1 MNKKRDKM
9 EYRKKNSITGVLRG
23 ATFSGLLLCMAALLA
38 GCSKD
43 PAGEPGS
50 PQGGVVTVSF
60 AAPAIGQ
67 ETGAQIA
74 SAASQAQNGQSPA
87 TRAALAE
94 NTTVRVVAFTAATG
108 NPVQANYVAEQ
119 TYYMSGGKLVPC
131 TVDDNGSFV
140 AVAPDAKMELERG
153 SYDFYAITPALPLNE
168 DKATVSVAHKVDYAA
183 SATKG
188 VTVDASKT
196 YTLTQLDRKC
206 VRVTFVIKKSANF
219 TELTA
224 LSVTPSGAGLSMPNL
239 PAAQSVKMGADI
251 PAAAGSETLTVPASA
266 FTNTDATTA
275 TAATVLLPR
284 SAADILLTC
293 DLTYTTATG
302 SSRQTSFSDTANDL
316 ALEKGKHYTFTL
328 TLLASDVSFA
338 VKAESETTIS
348 DWTDVPAPAYPYVLK
363 GIYIVSRDALGY
375 SGEALHPDWTAATMP
390 AHNEVSAD
398 NALSLEFEVAAEDC
412 NSTNASGVTLD
423 SGNDQYTWANAP
435 LACGKYTQA
444 GTSVGQW
451 RLPTIKELQAIY
463 AKKDGLTGVG
473 SFTSSGYWSAT
484 EDSSNS
490 IRAWNVNFYNGD
502 TYNYGKN
509 VNGSVR
515 CVRDI

>member
-1 MNKKRDKM
+1 M

-74 SAASQAQNGQSPA
+74 SAASQAQNGQSPG

-108 NPVQANYVAEQ
+108 NPAQANYVAEQ

-153 SYDFYAITPALPLNE
+153 SYDFYAITPALPLGS
-168 DKATVSVAHKVDYAA
+168 DKATVSVPHKVDYAA

-251 PAAAGSETLTVPASA
+251 PAAAGSETLTLPASA
-266 FTNTDATTA
+266 VTNTDATTA
-275 TAATVLLPR
+275 TAATVLLPLA
-284 SAADILLTC
+284 AADILLTC

-302 SSRQTSFSDTANDL
+302 SSRQTSFSSTAKNL

-348 DWTDVPAPAYPYVLK
+348 DWTDVPAPAYPCVSE
-363 GIYIVSRDALGY
+363 GRYIVSRDALGY
-375 SGEALHPDWTAATMP
+375 SGEPLHPNWTAATMP
-390 AHNEVSAD
+390 LHNEVSAD
-398 NALSLEFEVAAEDC
+398 NALSSEFEVAAEDC
-412 NSTNASGVTLD
+412 NSTNASGVTPD
-423 SGNDQYTWANAP
+423 SDNRYSWSNA
-435 LACGKYTQA
+435 LSACGKYTQA
-444 GTSVGQW
+444 GTTVGQW
-451 RLPTIKELQAIY
+451 RLPTIKELETIY

-473 SFTSSGYWSAT
+473 SFSSGYYWSAT
-484 EDSSNS
+484 EGSSSNT
-490 IRAWNVNFYNGD
+490 AWYVNFYTGHTN
-502 TYNYGKN
+502 YNDKRDNSY
-509 VNGSVR
+509 VR
-515 CVRDI
+515 CVRDVN

>member
-1 MNKKRDKM
+1 M

-50 PQGGVVTVSF
+50 PQGGVVPVSF

-67 ETGAQIA
+67 ETAAQSA

-153 SYDFYAITPALPLNE
+153 SYDFYAITPALPLGS

-239 PAAQSVKMGADI
+239 PAAQSVKMDADI
-251 PAAAGSETLTVPASA
+251 PATAGSETLTVPASA

-275 TAATVLLPR
+275 TAATVLLPLA
-284 SAADILLTC
+284 AADILLTC

-328 TLLASDVSFA
+328 TLLASDVSFT

-412 NSTNASGVTLD
+412 NSTNASGVTPD
-423 SGNDQYTWANAP
+423 SGNDQYSWDNA
-435 LACGKYTQA
+435 LSACAAYSQA
-444 GTSVGQW
+444 GTSAGQW
-451 RLPTIKELQAIY
+451 RLPTIKELETIY

-473 SFTSSGYWSAT
+473 SFTSRSYWSAT
-484 EDSSNS
+484 EASSS
-490 IRAWNVNFYNGD
+490 IYGAWYVNFGYGD
-502 TYNYGKN
+502 TSYYGKSN
-509 VNGSVR
+509 THYVR
-515 CVRDI
+515 CVRDVN

>member
-43 PAGEPGS
+43 PAAGPE
-50 PQGGVVTVSF
+50 GGVVTVSF

-67 ETGAQIA
+67 ETAAQSA

-119 TYYMSGGKLVPC
+119 TYYMSGGSLLPC
-131 TVDDNGSFV
+131 TVNADGSFK

-153 SYDFYAITPALPLNE
+153 SYDFYAITPALPLGS

-275 TAATVLLPR
+275 TAATVLLPLA
-284 SAADILLTC
+284 AADILLTC

-302 SSRQTSFSDTANDL
+302 SSRQTSFSSTAKNL

-328 TLLASDVSFA
+328 TIYPFDVSFT
-338 VKAESETTIS
+338 VKAEFETTIS
-348 DWTDVPAPAYPYVLK
+348 DWTDVPAPAYPYVSE
-363 GIYIVSRDALGY
+363 GRYIVSRDALG
-375 SGEALHPDWTAATMP
+375 SSDQPLHPNWTAATMP
-390 AHNEVSAD
+390 LHNKVSAD
-398 NALSLEFEVAAEDC
+398 NALSSEFEVAAEDC
-412 NSTNASGVTLD
+412 SSTNAPGVTQ
-423 SGNDQYTWANAP
+423 SGNTYIWDNALP
-435 LACGKYTQA
+435 ACAAYTQA
-444 GTSVGQW
+444 GTSAGQW
-451 RLPTIKELQAIY
+451 RLPTIKELETIY

-473 SFTSSGYWSAT
+473 SFASNGYWSAT
-484 EDSSNS
+484 VGGHNGS
-490 IRAWNVNFYNGD
+490 AWHVNFYDGHTYGGGNG
-502 TYNYGKN
+502 YPNN
-509 VNGSVR
+509 VR

>member
-1 MNKKRDKM
+1 M

-74 SAASQAQNGQSPA
+74 SAASQAQNGQSPG

-108 NPVQANYVAEQ
+108 NPAQANYVAEQ

-251 PAAAGSETLTVPASA
+251 PAAAGSETLTLPASA

-275 TAATVLLPR
+275 TAATVLLPLA
-284 SAADILLTC
+284 AADILLTC

-302 SSRQTSFSDTANDL
+302 SSRQTSFSSTANDL

-328 TLLASDVSFA
+328 TLLASDVSFT

-348 DWTDVPAPAYPYVLK
+348 DWTDVPAPAYPCVSE
-363 GIYIVSRDALGY
+363 GRYIVSRDALGY
-375 SGEALHPDWTAATMP
+375 SGEPLHPNWTAATMP
-390 AHNEVSAD
+390 LHNEVSAD
-398 NALSLEFEVAAEDC
+398 NALSSEFEVAAEDC
-412 NSTNASGVTLD
+412 NSTNASGVTPD
-423 SGNDQYTWANAP
+423 SDNRYSWSNA
-435 LACGKYTQA
+435 LSACGKYTQA
-444 GTSVGQW
+444 GTTVGQW
-451 RLPTIKELQAIY
+451 RLPTIKELETIY

-473 SFTSSGYWSAT
+473 SFSSGYYWSAT
-484 EDSSNS
+484 EGSSSNT
-490 IRAWNVNFYNGD
+490 AWYVNFYTGHTN
-502 TYNYGKN
+502 YNDKRDNSY
-509 VNGSVR
+509 VR
-515 CVRDI
+515 CVRDVN

>member
-1 MNKKRDKM
+1 M
-9 EYRKKNSITGVLRG
+9 EYRKKNSITGVLRV

-108 NPVQANYVAEQ
+108 NPAQANYVAEQ
-119 TYYMSGGKLVPC
+119 TYYMSGGSLLPC
-131 TVDDNGSFV
+131 TVNADGSFK

-153 SYDFYAITPALPLNE
+153 SYDFYAITPALPLGS

-266 FTNTDATTA
+266 FTNTDATTT
-275 TAATVLLPR
+275 TAATVLLPLA
-284 SAADILLTC
+284 AADILLTC

-302 SSRQTSFSDTANDL
+302 SSRQTSFSSTAKNL

-328 TLLASDVSFA
+328 TIYPFDVSFT
-338 VKAESETTIS
+338 VKAEFETTIS
-348 DWTDVPAPAYPYVLK
+348 DWTDVPAPAYPYVSE
-363 GIYIVSRDALGY
+363 GRYIVSRDALG
-375 SGEALHPDWTAATMP
+375 SSDQPLHPNWTAATMP
-390 AHNEVSAD
+390 LHNEVSAD
-398 NALSLEFEVAAEDC
+398 NALSSEFEVAAEDC
-412 NSTNASGVTLD
+412 NSTNAPGVTQ
-423 SGNDQYTWANAP
+423 SGNTYIWANALP
-435 LACGKYTQA
+435 ACAAYTQA
-444 GTSVGQW
+444 GTTVGQW
-451 RLPTIKELQAIY
+451 RLPTIKELETIY

-473 SFTSSGYWSAT
+473 SFTSYNVWSAT
-484 EDSSNS
+484 EYSSNNSYAWFVYFFDGSTYNGGDKSSNS
-490 IRAWNVNFYNGD
+490 Y
-502 TYNYGKN
+502 
-509 VNGSVR
+509 SVR
-515 CVRDI
+515 CVRDVN

>member
-43 PAGEPGS
+43 PAAGPE
-50 PQGGVVTVSF
+50 GGVVTVSF

-67 ETGAQIA
+67 ETAAQSA

-108 NPVQANYVAEQ
+108 NPAQANYVAEQ
-119 TYYMSGGKLVPC
+119 TYYMSGGSLLPC
-131 TVDDNGSFV
+131 TVNADGSFK

-153 SYDFYAITPALPLNE
+153 SYDFYAITPALPLGS
-168 DKATVSVAHKVDYAA
+168 DKATVSVPHKVDYAA

-275 TAATVLLPR
+275 TAATVLLPLA
-284 SAADILLTC
+284 AADILLTC

-302 SSRQTSFSDTANDL
+302 SSRQTSFSSTAKNL

-328 TLLASDVSFA
+328 TIYPFDVSFT
-338 VKAESETTIS
+338 VKAEFETTIS
-348 DWTDVPAPAYPYVLK
+348 DWTDVPAPAYPYVSE
-363 GIYIVSRDALGY
+363 GRYIVSRDALG
-375 SGEALHPDWTAATMP
+375 SSDQPLHPNWTAATMP
-390 AHNEVSAD
+390 LHNKVSAD
-398 NALSLEFEVAAEDC
+398 NALSSEFEVAAEDC
-412 NSTNASGVTLD
+412 SSTNAPGVTQ
-423 SGNDQYTWANAP
+423 SGNTYIWDNALP
-435 LACGKYTQA
+435 ACAAYTQA
-444 GTSVGQW
+444 GTSAGQW
-451 RLPTIKELQAIY
+451 RLPTIKELETIY

-473 SFTSSGYWSAT
+473 SFASNGYWSAT
-484 EDSSNS
+484 VGGHNGS
-490 IRAWNVNFYNGD
+490 AWHVNFYDGHTYGGGNG
-502 TYNYGKN
+502 YPNN
-509 VNGSVR
+509 VR

>member
-1 MNKKRDKM
+1 M
-9 EYRKKNSITGVLRG
+9 ENRKDHEMTGALRGGRWRIGALRG

-67 ETGAQIA
+67 ETAVQIA

-108 NPVQANYVAEQ
+108 NPAQANYVAEQ

-153 SYDFYAITPALPLNE
+153 SYDFYAITPALPLGS

-196 YTLTQLDRKC
+196 YTLTELDRKC

-275 TAATVLLPR
+275 TAATVLLPLA
-284 SAADILLTC
+284 AADILLTC

-302 SSRQTSFSDTANDL
+302 SSRQTSFSSTAKNL

-328 TLLASDVSFA
+328 TIYPFDVSFT
-338 VKAESETTIS
+338 VKAEFETTIS
-348 DWTDVPAPAYPYVLK
+348 DWTDVPAPAYPYVSE
-363 GIYIVSRDALGY
+363 GRYIVSRDALG
-375 SGEALHPDWTAATMP
+375 SSDQPLHPNWTAATMP
-390 AHNEVSAD
+390 LHNKVSAD
-398 NALSLEFEVAAEDC
+398 NALSSEFEVAAEDC
-412 NSTNASGVTLD
+412 SSTNAPGVTQ
-423 SGNDQYTWANAP
+423 SGNTYIWDNALP
-435 LACGKYTQA
+435 ACAAYTQA
-444 GTSVGQW
+444 GTSAGQW
-451 RLPTIKELQAIY
+451 RLPTIKELETIY

-473 SFTSSGYWSAT
+473 SFASNGYWSAT
-484 EDSSNS
+484 VGGHNGS
-490 IRAWNVNFYNGD
+490 AWHVNFYDGHTYGGGNGYPND
-502 TYNYGKN
+502 
-509 VNGSVR
+509 VR

>member
-1 MNKKRDKM
+1 M

-60 AAPAIGQ
+60 AAPTIGQ

-108 NPVQANYVAEQ
+108 NPAQANYVAEQ

-239 PAAQSVKMGADI
+239 PAAQSVKMDADI
-251 PAAAGSETLTVPASA
+251 PATTGSETLTVPASA

-302 SSRQTSFSDTANDL
+302 SSRQTSFSSTAKNL

-328 TLLASDVSFA
+328 TIYPFDVSFT
-338 VKAESETTIS
+338 VKAEFETTIS
-348 DWTDVPAPAYPYVLK
+348 DWTDVPAPAYPYVSE
-363 GIYIVSRDALGY
+363 GRYIVSRDALG
-375 SGEALHPDWTAATMP
+375 SSDQPLHPNWTAATMP
-390 AHNEVSAD
+390 LHNEVSAE
-398 NALSLEFEVAAEDC
+398 NALSSEFEVAAEDC
-412 NSTNASGVTLD
+412 SSTNAPGVTQ
-423 SGNDQYTWANAP
+423 SGNTYIWDNALP
-435 LACGKYTQA
+435 ACAAYTQA
-444 GTSVGQW
+444 GTSAGQW
-451 RLPTIKELQAIY
+451 RLPTIKELETIY

-473 SFTSSGYWSAT
+473 SFASDHYWSAT
-484 EDSSNS
+484 ELSGASYGAWAVYFSIGNTDGSGKSSHH
-490 IRAWNVNFYNGD
+490 Y
-502 TYNYGKN
+502 
-509 VNGSVR
+509 VR

>member
-1 MNKKRDKM
+1 M

-50 PQGGVVTVSF
+50 PQGGVVPVSF

-67 ETGAQIA
+67 ETAAQSA

-108 NPVQANYVAEQ
+108 NPAQANYVAEQ

-153 SYDFYAITPALPLNE
+153 SYDFYAITPALPLGS
-168 DKATVSVAHKVDYAA
+168 DKATVSVPHKVDYAA

-239 PAAQSVKMGADI
+239 PAAQSVKMDADI
-251 PAAAGSETLTVPASA
+251 PATTGSETLTVPASA

-302 SSRQTSFSDTANDL
+302 SSRQTSFSSTAKNL

-328 TLLASDVSFA
+328 TIYPFDVSFT
-338 VKAESETTIS
+338 VKAEFETTIS
-348 DWTDVPAPAYPYVLK
+348 DWTDVPAPAYPYVSE
-363 GIYIVSRDALGY
+363 GRYIVSRDALG
-375 SGEALHPDWTAATMP
+375 SSDQPLHPNWTAATMP
-390 AHNEVSAD
+390 LHNKVSAD
-398 NALSLEFEVAAEDC
+398 NALSSEFEVAAEDC
-412 NSTNASGVTLD
+412 SSTNAPGVTQ
-423 SGNDQYTWANAP
+423 SGNTYIWDNALP
-435 LACGKYTQA
+435 ACAAYTQA
-444 GTSVGQW
+444 GTSAGQW
-451 RLPTIKELQAIY
+451 RLPTIKELETIY

-473 SFTSSGYWSAT
+473 SFASNGYWSAT
-484 EDSSNS
+484 VGGHNGS
-490 IRAWNVNFYNGD
+490 AWHVNFYDGHTYGGGNG
-502 TYNYGKN
+502 YPNN
-509 VNGSVR
+509 VR

>member
-1 MNKKRDKM
+1 M

-74 SAASQAQNGQSPA
+74 SAASQAQNGQSPG

-108 NPVQANYVAEQ
+108 NPAQANYVAEQ

-275 TAATVLLPR
+275 TAATVLLPLA
-284 SAADILLTC
+284 AADILLTC

-302 SSRQTSFSDTANDL
+302 SSRQTSFSSTAKNL

-328 TLLASDVSFA
+328 TIYPFDVSFT
-338 VKAESETTIS
+338 VKAEFETTIS
-348 DWTDVPAPAYPYVLK
+348 DWTDVPAPAYPYVSE
-363 GIYIVSRDALGY
+363 GRYIVSRDALG
-375 SGEALHPDWTAATMP
+375 SSDQPLHPNWTAATMP
-390 AHNEVSAD
+390 LHNKVSAD
-398 NALSLEFEVAAEDC
+398 NALSSEFEVAAEDC
-412 NSTNASGVTLD
+412 SSTNAPGVTQ
-423 SGNDQYTWANAP
+423 SGNTYIWDNALP
-435 LACGKYTQA
+435 ACAAYTQA
-444 GTSVGQW
+444 GTSAGQW
-451 RLPTIKELQAIY
+451 RLPTIKELETIY

-473 SFTSSGYWSAT
+473 SFASNGYWSAT
-484 EDSSNS
+484 VGGHNGS
-490 IRAWNVNFYNGD
+490 AWHVNFYDGHTYGGGNG
-502 TYNYGKN
+502 YPNN
-509 VNGSVR
+509 VR

>member
-74 SAASQAQNGQSPA
+74 SAASQAQNGQSPG

-108 NPVQANYVAEQ
+108 NPAQANYVAEQ

-153 SYDFYAITPALPLNE
+153 SYDFYAITPALPLGS
-168 DKATVSVAHKVDYAA
+168 DKATVSVPHKVDYAA

-275 TAATVLLPR
+275 TAATVLLPLA
-284 SAADILLTC
+284 AADILLTC

-302 SSRQTSFSDTANDL
+302 SSRQTSFSSTAKNL

-328 TLLASDVSFA
+328 TIYPFDVSFT
-338 VKAESETTIS
+338 VKAEFETTIS
-348 DWTDVPAPAYPYVLK
+348 DWTDVPAPAYPYVSE
-363 GIYIVSRDALGY
+363 GRYIVSRDALG
-375 SGEALHPDWTAATMP
+375 SSDQPLHPNWTAATMP
-390 AHNEVSAD
+390 LHNKVSAD
-398 NALSLEFEVAAEDC
+398 NALSSEFEVAAEDC
-412 NSTNASGVTLD
+412 SSTNAPGVTQ
-423 SGNDQYTWANAP
+423 SGNTYIWDNALP
-435 LACGKYTQA
+435 ACAAYTQA
-444 GTSVGQW
+444 GTSAGQW
-451 RLPTIKELQAIY
+451 RLPTIKELETIY

-473 SFTSSGYWSAT
+473 SFASNGYWSAT
-484 EDSSNS
+484 VGGHNGS
-490 IRAWNVNFYNGD
+490 AWHVNFYDGHTYGGGNG
-502 TYNYGKN
+502 YPNN
-509 VNGSVR
+509 VR

>member
-1 MNKKRDKM
+1 M

-50 PQGGVVTVSF
+50 PQGGVVPVSF

-67 ETGAQIA
+67 ETAAQSA

-108 NPVQANYVAEQ
+108 NPAQANYVAEQ
-119 TYYMSGGKLVPC
+119 TYYMSGGSLLPC
-131 TVDDNGSFV
+131 TVNADGSFK

-153 SYDFYAITPALPLNE
+153 SYDFYAITPALPLGS
-168 DKATVSVAHKVDYAA
+168 DKATVSVPHKVDYAA

-239 PAAQSVKMGADI
+239 PAAQSVKMDADI
-251 PAAAGSETLTVPASA
+251 PATAGSETLTVPASA

-275 TAATVLLPR
+275 TAATVLLPLA
-284 SAADILLTC
+284 AADILLTC

-302 SSRQTSFSDTANDL
+302 SSRQTSFSSTAKNL

-328 TLLASDVSFA
+328 TIYPFDVSFT
-338 VKAESETTIS
+338 VKAEFETTIS
-348 DWTDVPAPAYPYVLK
+348 DWTDVPAPAYPYVSE
-363 GIYIVSRDALGY
+363 GRYIVSRDALG
-375 SGEALHPDWTAATMP
+375 SSDQPLHPNWTAATMP
-390 AHNEVSAD
+390 LHNKVSAD
-398 NALSLEFEVAAEDC
+398 NALSSEFEVAAEDC
-412 NSTNASGVTLD
+412 SSTNAPGVTQ
-423 SGNDQYTWANAP
+423 SGNTYIWDNALP
-435 LACGKYTQA
+435 ACAAYTQA
-444 GTSVGQW
+444 GTSAGQW
-451 RLPTIKELQAIY
+451 RLPTIKELETIY

-473 SFTSSGYWSAT
+473 SFASNGYWSAT
-484 EDSSNS
+484 VGGHNGS
-490 IRAWNVNFYNGD
+490 AWHVNFYDGHTYGGGNG
-502 TYNYGKN
+502 YPNN
-509 VNGSVR
+509 VR

>member
-1 MNKKRDKM
+1 MNNR
-9 EYRKKNSITGVLRG
+9 ITSTTRRTGQLGV
-23 ATFSGLLLCMAALLA
+23 LLLCMAALLA

-43 PAGEPGS
+43 PAAGPE
-50 PQGGVVTVSF
+50 GGVVTVSF

-108 NPVQANYVAEQ
+108 NPAQANYVAEQ
-119 TYYMSGGKLVPC
+119 TYYMSGGNLLPC
-131 TVDDNGSFV
+131 TVNADGSFK

-153 SYDFYAITPALPLNE
+153 SYDFYAITPALPLGS

-183 SATKG
+183 SATKS
-188 VTVDASKT
+188 VAVEASKT
-196 YTLTQLDRKC
+196 YTLTELDRKC

-275 TAATVLLPR
+275 TAATVLLPLA
-284 SAADILLTC
+284 AADILLTC

-302 SSRQTSFSDTANDL
+302 SSRQTSFSSTAKNL

-328 TLLASDVSFA
+328 TIYPFDVSFT
-338 VKAESETTIS
+338 VKAEFETTIS
-348 DWTDVPAPAYPYVLK
+348 DWTDVPAPAYPYVSE
-363 GIYIVSRDALGY
+363 GRYIVSRDALG
-375 SGEALHPDWTAATMP
+375 SSDQPLHPNWTAATMP
-390 AHNEVSAD
+390 LHNKVSAD
-398 NALSLEFEVAAEDC
+398 NALSSEFEVAAEDC
-412 NSTNASGVTLD
+412 SSTNAPGVTQ
-423 SGNDQYTWANAP
+423 SGNTYIWDNALP
-435 LACGKYTQA
+435 ACAAYTQA
-444 GTSVGQW
+444 GTSAGQW
-451 RLPTIKELQAIY
+451 RLPTIKELETIY

-473 SFTSSGYWSAT
+473 SFASNGYWSAT
-484 EDSSNS
+484 VGGHNGS
-490 IRAWNVNFYNGD
+490 AWHVNFYDGHTYGGGNG
-502 TYNYGKN
+502 YPNN
-509 VNGSVR
+509 VR

>member
-43 PAGEPGS
+43 PAAGPE
-50 PQGGVVTVSF
+50 GGVVTVSF

-67 ETGAQIA
+67 ETAVQIA

-153 SYDFYAITPALPLNE
+153 SYDFYAITPALPLGS

-302 SSRQTSFSDTANDL
+302 SSRQTSFSSTAKNL

-328 TLLASDVSFA
+328 TIYPFDVSFT
-338 VKAESETTIS
+338 VKAEFETTIS
-348 DWTDVPAPAYPYVLK
+348 DWTDVPAPAYPNVSE
-363 GIYIVSRDALGY
+363 GRYIVSRDALG
-375 SGEALHPDWTAATMP
+375 SSDQPLHPDWTAATMP
-390 AHNEVSAD
+390 AHNEVSAY
-398 NALSLEFEVAAEDC
+398 NALSSEFEVAAEDC
-412 NSTNASGVTLD
+412 NSADASGVTPNP
-423 SGNDQYTWANAP
+423 GNYQYTWANALP
-435 LACGKYTQA
+435 ACAAYTQA
-444 GTSVGQW
+444 GTSAGQW
-451 RLPTIKELQAIY
+451 RLPTIKELETIY

-473 SFTSSGYWSAT
+473 SFTSYYYWSAT
-484 EDSSNS
+484 ELSGASYGAWAVDFAHGNTDGNGKSSH
-490 IRAWNVNFYNGD
+490 
-502 TYNYGKN
+502 NY
-509 VNGSVR
+509 VR

>member
-1 MNKKRDKM
+1 M

-50 PQGGVVTVSF
+50 PQGGVVPVSF

-67 ETGAQIA
+67 ETAAQSA

-153 SYDFYAITPALPLNE
+153 SYDFYAITPALPLGS
-168 DKATVSVAHKVDYAA
+168 DKATVSVPHKVDYAA

-328 TLLASDVSFA
+328 TLLASDVSFT

-490 IRAWNVNFYNGD
+490 IRAWNVNFYNDD

-509 VNGSVR
+509 VNGYVR

>member
-1 MNKKRDKM
+1 M

-74 SAASQAQNGQSPA
+74 SAASQAQNGQSPG

-108 NPVQANYVAEQ
+108 NPAQANYVAEQ

-153 SYDFYAITPALPLNE
+153 SYDFYAITPALPLGS

-183 SATKG
+183 SATKS
-188 VTVDASKT
+188 VAVEASKT
-196 YTLTQLDRKC
+196 YTLTELDRKC

-251 PAAAGSETLTVPASA
+251 PAAAGSETLTLPASA

-275 TAATVLLPR
+275 TAATVLLPLA
-284 SAADILLTC
+284 AADILLTC

-302 SSRQTSFSDTANDL
+302 SSRQTSFSSTAKNL

-328 TLLASDVSFA
+328 TIYPFDVSFT
-338 VKAESETTIS
+338 VKAEFETTIS
-348 DWTDVPAPAYPYVLK
+348 DWTDVPAPAYPCVSE
-363 GIYIVSRDALGY
+363 GRYIVSRDALGY
-375 SGEALHPDWTAATMP
+375 SGEPLHPNWTAATMP
-390 AHNEVSAD
+390 LHNEVSAD
-398 NALSLEFEVAAEDC
+398 NALSSEFEVAAEDC
-412 NSTNASGVTLD
+412 NSTNASGVTPD
-423 SGNDQYTWANAP
+423 SDNRYSWSNA
-435 LACGKYTQA
+435 LSACGKYTQA
-444 GTSVGQW
+444 GTTVGQW
-451 RLPTIKELQAIY
+451 RLPTIKELETIY

-473 SFTSSGYWSAT
+473 SFSSGYYWSAT
-484 EDSSNS
+484 EGSSSNT
-490 IRAWNVNFYNGD
+490 AWYVNFYTGHTN
-502 TYNYGKN
+502 YNDKRDNSY
-509 VNGSVR
+509 VR
-515 CVRDI
+515 CVRDVN

>member
-1 MNKKRDKM
+1 MNNR
-9 EYRKKNSITGVLRG
+9 ITSTTRRTGQLGVLLLAAARVLRG

-50 PQGGVVTVSF
+50 PQGGVVPVSF

-67 ETGAQIA
+67 ETAAQSA

-108 NPVQANYVAEQ
+108 NPAQANYVAEQ

-168 DKATVSVAHKVDYAA
+168 DKATVSVPHKVDYAA

-239 PAAQSVKMGADI
+239 PAAQSVKMDADI
-251 PAAAGSETLTVPASA
+251 PATTGSETLTVPASA

-275 TAATVLLPR
+275 TAATVLLPLA
-284 SAADILLTC
+284 AADILLTC

-328 TLLASDVSFA
+328 TIYPFDVSFT
-338 VKAESETTIS
+338 VKAEFETTIS
-348 DWTDVPAPAYPYVLK
+348 DWTDVPAPAYPYVSE
-363 GIYIVSRDALGY
+363 GRYIVSRDALG
-375 SGEALHPDWTAATMP
+375 SSDQPLHPNWTAATMP
-390 AHNEVSAD
+390 VHNEKSEY
-398 NALSLEFEVAAEDC
+398 NALTAKLEVAAAEC
-412 NSTNASGVTLD
+412 STSTG
-423 SGNDQYTWANAP
+423 SNAP
-435 LACGKYTQA
+435 SACASYTQA
-444 GTSVGQW
+444 GTSAGQW
-451 RLPTIKELQAIY
+451 RLPTIKELETIY
-463 AKKDGLTGVG
+463 AKKDGLTGAG
-473 SFTSSGYWSAT
+473 SFSSLSYWSAT
-484 EDSSNS
+484 EYSGDSDS
-490 IRAWNVNFYNGD
+490 AWYVDFYSGG
-502 TYNYGKN
+502 TYHMNTKSDYI
-509 VNGSVR
+509 GSVR
-515 CVRDI
+515 CVRDVN

>member
-74 SAASQAQNGQSPA
+74 SAASQAQNGQSPG

-108 NPVQANYVAEQ
+108 NPAQANYVAEQ

-251 PAAAGSETLTVPASA
+251 PAAAGSETLTLPASA

-275 TAATVLLPR
+275 TAATVLLPLA
-284 SAADILLTC
+284 AADILLTC

-302 SSRQTSFSDTANDL
+302 SSRQTSFSSTANDL

-328 TLLASDVSFA
+328 TLLASDVSFT

-348 DWTDVPAPAYPYVLK
+348 DWTDVPAPAYPCVSE
-363 GIYIVSRDALGY
+363 GRYIVSRDALGY
-375 SGEALHPDWTAATMP
+375 SGEPLHPNWTAATMP
-390 AHNEVSAD
+390 LHNEVSAD
-398 NALSLEFEVAAEDC
+398 NALSSEFEVAAEDC
-412 NSTNASGVTLD
+412 NSTNASGVTPD
-423 SGNDQYTWANAP
+423 SDNRYSWSNA
-435 LACGKYTQA
+435 LSACGKYTQA
-444 GTSVGQW
+444 GTTVGQW
-451 RLPTIKELQAIY
+451 RLPTIKELETIY

-473 SFTSSGYWSAT
+473 SFSSGYYWSAT
-484 EDSSNS
+484 EGSSSNT
-490 IRAWNVNFYNGD
+490 AWYVNFYTGHTN
-502 TYNYGKN
+502 YNDKRDNSY
-509 VNGSVR
+509 VR
-515 CVRDI
+515 CVRDVN

>member
-1 MNKKRDKM
+1 M

-50 PQGGVVTVSF
+50 PQGGVVPVSF

-67 ETGAQIA
+67 ETAAQSA

-153 SYDFYAITPALPLNE
+153 SYDFYAITPALPLGS
-168 DKATVSVAHKVDYAA
+168 DKATVSVPHKVDYAA

-239 PAAQSVKMGADI
+239 PAAQSVKMDADI
-251 PAAAGSETLTVPASA
+251 PATTGSETLTVPASA

-302 SSRQTSFSDTANDL
+302 SSRQTSFSSTAKNL

-328 TLLASDVSFA
+328 TIYPFDVSFT
-338 VKAESETTIS
+338 VKAEFETTIS
-348 DWTDVPAPAYPYVLK
+348 DWTDVPAPAYPYVSE
-363 GIYIVSRDALGY
+363 GRYIVSRDALG
-375 SGEALHPDWTAATMP
+375 SSDQPLHPNWTAATMP
-390 AHNEVSAD
+390 LHNKVSAD
-398 NALSLEFEVAAEDC
+398 NALSSEFEVAAEDC
-412 NSTNASGVTLD
+412 SSTNAPGVTQ
-423 SGNDQYTWANAP
+423 SGNTYIWDNALP
-435 LACGKYTQA
+435 ACAAYTQA
-444 GTSVGQW
+444 GTSAGQW
-451 RLPTIKELQAIY
+451 RLPTIKELETIY

-473 SFTSSGYWSAT
+473 SFASNGYWSAT
-484 EDSSNS
+484 VGGHNGS
-490 IRAWNVNFYNGD
+490 AWHVNFYDGHTYGGGNG
-502 TYNYGKN
+502 YPNN
-509 VNGSVR
+509 VR

>member
-1 MNKKRDKM
+1 M

-108 NPVQANYVAEQ
+108 NPAQANYVAEQ
-119 TYYMSGGKLVPC
+119 TYYMSGGSLLPC
-131 TVDDNGSFV
+131 TVNADGSFK

-153 SYDFYAITPALPLNE
+153 SYDFYAITPALPLGS
-168 DKATVSVAHKVDYAA
+168 DKATVSVPHKVDYAA

-275 TAATVLLPR
+275 TTATAATVLLPLA
-284 SAADILLTC
+284 AADILLTC

-302 SSRQTSFSDTANDL
+302 SSRQTSFSSTAKNL

-328 TLLASDVSFA
+328 TIYPFDVSFT
-338 VKAESETTIS
+338 VKAEFETTIS
-348 DWTDVPAPAYPYVLK
+348 DWTDVPAPAYPYVSE
-363 GIYIVSRDALGY
+363 GRYIVSRDALG
-375 SGEALHPDWTAATMP
+375 SSDQPLHPNWTAATMP
-390 AHNEVSAD
+390 LHNKVSAD
-398 NALSLEFEVAAEDC
+398 NALSSEFEVAAEDC
-412 NSTNASGVTLD
+412 SSTNAPGVTQ
-423 SGNDQYTWANAP
+423 SGNTYIWDNALP
-435 LACGKYTQA
+435 ACAAYTQA
-444 GTSVGQW
+444 GTSAGQW
-451 RLPTIKELQAIY
+451 RLPTIKELETIY

-473 SFTSSGYWSAT
+473 SFASNGYWSAT
-484 EDSSNS
+484 VGGHNGS
-490 IRAWNVNFYNGD
+490 AWHVNFYDGHTYGGGNG
-502 TYNYGKN
+502 YPNN
-509 VNGSVR
+509 VR

>member
-74 SAASQAQNGQSPA
+74 SAASQAQNGQSPG

-108 NPVQANYVAEQ
+108 NPAQANYVAEQ

-302 SSRQTSFSDTANDL
+302 SSRQTYFSSTAKNL

-328 TLLASDVSFA
+328 TIYPFDVSFT
-338 VKAESETTIS
+338 VKAEFETTIS
-348 DWTDVPAPAYPYVLK
+348 DWTDVPAPAYPYVSE
-363 GIYIVSRDALGY
+363 GRYIVSRDALG
-375 SGEALHPDWTAATMP
+375 SSDQPLHPNWTAATMP
-390 AHNEVSAD
+390 LHNEVSAD
-398 NALSLEFEVAAEDC
+398 NALSSEFEVAAEDC
-412 NSTNASGVTLD
+412 SSTNAPGVTQ
-423 SGNDQYTWANAP
+423 SGNTYIWANALP
-435 LACGKYTQA
+435 ACAAYTQA
-444 GTSVGQW
+444 GTSAGQW
-451 RLPTIKELQAIY
+451 RLPTIKELETIY

-473 SFTSSGYWSAT
+473 SFTSDHYWSAT
-484 EDSSNS
+484 ELSGASYGAWAVYFSIGNTDGSGKSSHH
-490 IRAWNVNFYNGD
+490 Y
-502 TYNYGKN
+502 
-509 VNGSVR
+509 VR

>member
-1 MNKKRDKM
+1 M

-43 PAGEPGS
+43 PAAGPE
-50 PQGGVVTVSF
+50 GGVVTVSF

-108 NPVQANYVAEQ
+108 NPAQANYVAEQ

-275 TAATVLLPR
+275 TAATVLLPLA
-284 SAADILLTC
+284 AADILLTC

-302 SSRQTSFSDTANDL
+302 SSRQTSFSSTAKNL

-328 TLLASDVSFA
+328 TIYPFDVSFT
-338 VKAESETTIS
+338 VKAEFETTIS
-348 DWTDVPAPAYPYVLK
+348 DWTDVPAPAYPYVSE
-363 GIYIVSRDALGY
+363 GRYIVSRDALG
-375 SGEALHPDWTAATMP
+375 SSDQPLHPNWTAATMP
-390 AHNEVSAD
+390 LHNKVSAD
-398 NALSLEFEVAAEDC
+398 NALSSEFEVAAEDC
-412 NSTNASGVTLD
+412 SSTNAPGVTQ
-423 SGNDQYTWANAP
+423 SGNTYIWDNALP
-435 LACGKYTQA
+435 ACAAYTQA
-444 GTSVGQW
+444 GTSAGQW
-451 RLPTIKELQAIY
+451 RLPTIKELETIY
-463 AKKDGLTGVG
+463 AKKDGLTGAG
-473 SFTSSGYWSAT
+473 SFSSLYYWSAT
-484 EDSSNS
+484 ELSSDSDC
-490 IRAWNVNFYNGD
+490 AWGVFFDSGG
-502 TYNYGKN
+502 TYHMNTKSDYI
-509 VNGSVR
+509 GSVR
-515 CVRDI
+515 CVRDVN

>member
-43 PAGEPGS
+43 PAAGPE
-50 PQGGVVTVSF
+50 GGVVTVSF

-67 ETGAQIA
+67 ETAAQSA

-108 NPVQANYVAEQ
+108 NPAQANYVAEQ
-119 TYYMSGGKLVPC
+119 TYYMSGGSLLPC
-131 TVDDNGSFV
+131 TVNADGSFK

-153 SYDFYAITPALPLNE
+153 SYDFYAITPALPLGS

-275 TAATVLLPR
+275 TAATVLLPLA
-284 SAADILLTC
+284 AADILLTC

-302 SSRQTSFSDTANDL
+302 SSRQTSFSSTAKNL

-328 TLLASDVSFA
+328 TIYPFDVSFT
-338 VKAESETTIS
+338 VKAEFETTIS
-348 DWTDVPAPAYPYVLK
+348 DWTDVPAPAYPYVSE
-363 GIYIVSRDALGY
+363 GRYIVSRDALG
-375 SGEALHPDWTAATMP
+375 SSDQPLHPNWTAATMP
-390 AHNEVSAD
+390 LHNKVSAD
-398 NALSLEFEVAAEDC
+398 NALSSEFEVAAEDC
-412 NSTNASGVTLD
+412 SSTNAPGVTQ
-423 SGNDQYTWANAP
+423 SGNTYIWDNALP
-435 LACGKYTQA
+435 ACAAYTQA
-444 GTSVGQW
+444 GTSAGQW
-451 RLPTIKELQAIY
+451 RLPTIKELETIY

-473 SFTSSGYWSAT
+473 SFASNGYWSAT
-484 EDSSNS
+484 VGGHNGS
-490 IRAWNVNFYNGD
+490 AWHVNFYDGHTYGGGNG
-502 TYNYGKN
+502 YPNN
-509 VNGSVR
+509 VR

>member
-1 MNKKRDKM
+1 M

-74 SAASQAQNGQSPA
+74 SAASQAQNGQSPG

-108 NPVQANYVAEQ
+108 NPAQANYVAEQ

-153 SYDFYAITPALPLNE
+153 SYDFYAITPALPLGS
-168 DKATVSVAHKVDYAA
+168 DKATVSVPHKVDYAA

-302 SSRQTSFSDTANDL
+302 SSRQTSFSSTAKNL

-328 TLLASDVSFA
+328 TIYPFDVSFT
-338 VKAESETTIS
+338 VKAEFETTIS
-348 DWTDVPAPAYPYVLK
+348 DWTDVPAPAYPYVSE
-363 GIYIVSRDALGY
+363 GRYIVSRDALG
-375 SGEALHPDWTAATMP
+375 SSDQPLHPNWTAATMP
-390 AHNEVSAD
+390 LHNKVSAD
-398 NALSLEFEVAAEDC
+398 NALSSEFEVAAEDC
-412 NSTNASGVTLD
+412 SSTNAPGVTQ
-423 SGNDQYTWANAP
+423 SGNTYIWDNALP
-435 LACGKYTQA
+435 ACAAYTQA
-444 GTSVGQW
+444 GTSAGQW
-451 RLPTIKELQAIY
+451 RLPTIKELETIY

-473 SFTSSGYWSAT
+473 SFASNGYWSAT
-484 EDSSNS
+484 VGGHNGS
-490 IRAWNVNFYNGD
+490 AWHVNFYDGHTYGGGNG
-502 TYNYGKN
+502 YPNN
-509 VNGSVR
+509 VR

>member
-43 PAGEPGS
+43 PAAGPE
-50 PQGGVVTVSF
+50 GGVVTVSF

-67 ETGAQIA
+67 ETAAQSA

-108 NPVQANYVAEQ
+108 NPAQANYVAEQ

-239 PAAQSVKMGADI
+239 PAAQSVKMDADI
-251 PAAAGSETLTVPASA
+251 PATTGSETLTVPASA

-275 TAATVLLPR
+275 TAATVLLPLA
-284 SAADILLTC
+284 AADILLTC

-302 SSRQTSFSDTANDL
+302 SSRQTSFSSTAKNL

-328 TLLASDVSFA
+328 TIYPFDVSFT
-338 VKAESETTIS
+338 VKAEFETTIS
-348 DWTDVPAPAYPYVLK
+348 DWTDVPAPAYPYVSE
-363 GIYIVSRDALGY
+363 GRYIVSRDALG
-375 SGEALHPDWTAATMP
+375 SSDQPLHPNWTAATMP
-390 AHNEVSAD
+390 LHNKVSAD
-398 NALSLEFEVAAEDC
+398 NALSSEFEVAAEDC
-412 NSTNASGVTLD
+412 SSTNAPGVTQ
-423 SGNDQYTWANAP
+423 SGNTYIWDNALP
-435 LACGKYTQA
+435 ACAAYTQA
-444 GTSVGQW
+444 GTSAGQW
-451 RLPTIKELQAIY
+451 RLPTIKELETIY

-473 SFTSSGYWSAT
+473 SFASNGYWSAT
-484 EDSSNS
+484 VGGHNGS
-490 IRAWNVNFYNGD
+490 AWHVNFYDGHTYGGGNG
-502 TYNYGKN
+502 YPNN
-509 VNGSVR
+509 VR